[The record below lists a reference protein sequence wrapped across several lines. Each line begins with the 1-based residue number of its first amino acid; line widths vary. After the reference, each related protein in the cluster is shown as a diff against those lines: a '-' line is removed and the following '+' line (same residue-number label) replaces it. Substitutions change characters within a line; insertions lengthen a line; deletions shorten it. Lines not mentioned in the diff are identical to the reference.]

1 VAEAGLPEGFQFHA
15 LRHIGKTLAD
25 WRVWQTIYRRSGSEI
40 RGHGARYLEAVVD
53 QRYRGPSVER
63 AAGMADS
70 E

>member
-1 VAEAGLPEGFQFHA
+1 MVEGFGAGF
-15 LRHIGKTLAD
+15 GG
-25 WRVWQTIYRRSGSEI
+25 RSTVGESEI
-40 RGHGARYLEAVVD
+40 RGHGPRYLVAVVD